1 MLQRQIVKFLGK
13 QIEYPVGA
21 KDVITSIHSLTWI
34 LISVIVTIYRTEI
47 QQLLCIVTTQLR
59 SRICIMT
66 IIESLGPAA
75 ATLGG
80 GFFVG
85 VLIGYV
91 LKKVIKIA
99 AVIVGLFLSALAYL
113 QHQQIAN
120 INWNK
125 FHQISEHTITALS
138 NAIMQIPTVGHTSDQ
153 VAASLTMTS
162 FGIPLTGSISAGF
175 TIGFMKG

>member
-1 MLQRQIVKFLGK
+1 MN
-13 QIEYPVGA
+13 
-21 KDVITSIHSLTWI
+21 
-34 LISVIVTIYRTEI
+34 
-47 QQLLCIVTTQLR
+47 
-59 SRICIMT
+59 
-66 IIESLGPAA
+66 IIIDSFGPAA
-75 ATLGG
+75 STIGG

-85 VLIGYV
+85 ILIGYA

-125 FHQISEHTITALS
+125 LQAVLEGTSTTLT
-138 NAIMQIPTVGHTSDQ
+138 NLLTQIPGIGYTSDQ
-153 VAASLTMTS
+153 AASYFAMTS
-162 FGIPLTGSISAGF
+162 FGIPLTGSMSAGF